1 MKLQL
6 KIKDTKAFIHF
17 FDAFKGISPHQLLH
31 IRYDT
36 ITSRRIDH
44 LSCIFKRHSVPTE
57 TIFDLSTV
65 SVDPSTF
72 ETFNIYCGLVN
83 GKNVIEVLDKFKKTT
98 NLTAILDITRVGTT
112 DNWITSEITFSSPD
126 VNFKFHCTSTEMFDT
141 LDGSGKIINIDN
153 IDSLIQRL
161 SNSDNAEFSFNI
173 MSEQIQKIMN
183 YSSIESS
190 GEYINFGI
198 MNSKSTDN
206 KPSIVISDSA
216 LFDFKIDS
224 SSTSDIK
231 ISEDLDEKDYMS
243 DPMQISKKMQ
253 LIMLDTNANY
263 TAHVW
268 TNKLVLQELSN
279 PSNTIIFAK
288 IIDPTDVT
296 NPD

>member
-6 KIKDTKAFIHF
+6 KIKDTKAFIQF
-17 FDAFKGISPHQLLH
+17 FDAFKGISLHQLLH

-44 LSCIFKRHSVPTE
+44 LGCIYKRHSVPTE
-57 TIFDLSTV
+57 TIFDLSGV
-65 SVDPSTF
+65 SIDQSTF
-72 ETFNIYCGLVN
+72 ESFNIYCGLVN

-126 VNFKFHCTSTEMFDT
+126 VNFKFYCTSTEMFDT
-141 LDGSGKIINIDN
+141 LDSNGKLINIDN
-153 IDSLIQRL
+153 IDSVIEKG
-161 SNSDNAEFSFNI
+161 SNPSNCSFSFNI
-173 MSEQIQKIMN
+173 TSEQIQKIMN

-198 MNSKSTDN
+198 LNAKT

-224 SSTSDIK
+224 NDVSEIK
-231 ISEDLDEKDYMS
+231 IADDLDEKNYMFHS
-243 DPMQISKKMQ
+243 QHSHK
-253 LIMLDTNANY
+253 
-263 TAHVW
+263 
-268 TNKLVLQELSN
+268 NK
-279 PSNTIIFAK
+279 
-288 IIDPTDVT
+288 
-296 NPD
+296 